1 MVSIQEL
8 AETKSAHSAKMEM
21 LTRMSNVVMTEREF
35 NPETKKVVNGSAPL
49 IWKAKFALMVCSQE
63 LAEPN
68 QHQSAETLKRRTR
81 LSHVV
86 KTARAS
92 KSKMPRQVFG
102 NAQKR
107 NQSNHAVMVMKQE
120 ISRIDLSQESAL
132 MNLMSSVK
140 MVLLFAK
147 TAKHQLMA
155 SVLKVTHCTALIQS
169 GRMVH

>member
-8 AETKSAHSAKMEM
+8 AETKNAQSAKMEK

-35 NPETKKVVNGSAPL
+35 NPETKKVVNGSAPMNR
-49 IWKAKFALMVCSQE
+49 KTKFALMVCSQE

-68 QHQSAETLKRRTR
+68 QHQSAETLTRRTK
-81 LSHVV
+81 LSHVA
-86 KTARAS
+86 KTTRAS
-92 KSKMPRQVFG
+92 KSKIPRQVFG
-102 NAQKR
+102 NAQKIK
-107 NQSNHAVMVMKQE
+107 QSNHAVMVMKQE

>member
-1 MVSIQEL
+1 
-8 AETKSAHSAKMEM
+8 
-21 LTRMSNVVMTEREF
+21 
-35 NPETKKVVNGSAPL
+35 
-49 IWKAKFALMVCSQE
+49 MVCSQE

-68 QHQSAETLKRRTR
+68 QQQSAEALIRKTK
-81 LSHVV
+81 LSHVE
-86 KTARAS
+86 TTRAS
-92 KSKMPRQVFG
+92 KSKIPRQVFG
-102 NAQKR
+102 NAQKIK
-107 NQSNHAVMVMKQE
+107 QSNHAVMVMKQE